1 MKTLFFINKKENK
14 TQKEENNNIKMLSEV
29 AGQDITYFGKENI
42 IGNPNDSFHHPTFLI
57 QRKNIYQSQ
66 IQLNS
71 LMGNV

>member
-1 MKTLFFINKKENK
+1 
-14 TQKEENNNIKMLSEV
+14 MLSEV

-42 IGNPNDSFHHPTFLI
+42 IGNPNDSFHHPTSLI

>member
-42 IGNPNDSFHHPTFLI
+42 IGNPNDSFHHPTSLI
-57 QRKNIYQSQ
+57 QRNKYIPITHSFK
-66 IQLNS
+66 QLN
-71 LMGNV
+71 G